1 MRNVIWNYLGFISLV
16 ILANCNIGIVVVSGP
31 KPVPPKEPKIYSP
44 VTAVSA
50 PTNSPLLWGYWALTS
65 DYTQDCTG
73 SEATPSL
80 CTHLAEKMSY
90 ALPKEVTSCS
100 GLTAEDALGVFNW
113 SCEERS
119 QRVYFNM
126 TGLKS
131 GKGLRDL
138 IDFNSSTFKAN
149 RVVISGY
156 YDPDAPT
163 AEINSLE
170 SVWYSNPITTLSA
183 NMGSSVQSLSGYA
196 QGTVLVI
203 SSSMITGGFS
213 IDQSNLLI
221 TMPKNVTLNWSGNYA
236 GPFFYSS
243 GYNFNWIEVGT
254 LNTASPSTKASY
266 GLDFIN
272 QKFLTVMDASV
283 RSATTAGMH
292 FKAIKN
298 SQLGRYTGSDPDLVA
313 LSTVNCARGI
323 FLEHDRATDSLSLNN
338 ETKYNTIGTL
348 EVSGSTNNSST
359 GAITIEG
366 NYLTLNNVLSYN
378 NAGVGVQMDVV
389 GNSTMGRIKTFNNGS
404 IGFRPRAFSKNKI
417 KSIESVSNTSSAWS
431 VMGHGFSGNT
441 IQEYFVSINSEAIS
455 LVCAPGIDTNY
466 GCGGYYNI
474 FNNVTLINTKNNGY
488 FATIS
493 GIDTS
498 SSSLNIFSNVFISNV
513 GTGLSTHNVGG
524 STTNSYINTGIY
536 NADYGLQYMNSGY
549 SLHLSG
555 LFMLGSINTQKCTQT
570 LETYSP
576 NCTQSGTDGS
586 TNFKTNGLSD
596 ATFRIDPTFSN
607 SNVFVGEIGGVSF
620 GSTIT
625 QWIPSTSFQYWL
637 KNGTLFSAATYG
649 QCGSSDLCQLVDIR
663 FKHDSSA
670 ILNKSFSGTS
680 ANSIVPSAQGL
691 NSFTGGGTCPDE
703 VSGNQYGTTNPFTYS
718 TSGTYPT
725 WFTQGDFYEVLGD
738 GNGNEDGTCN
748 SGERC
753 QNYFLRNAREIVGDS
768 IGDDD
773 GLCES
778 SEACVYSPNLG
789 AYQGHGTLNTC
800 TYVQTNDSK
809 AIRNVT
815 IYGYS
820 NNGI

>member
-1 MRNVIWNYLGFISLV
+1 MRNVIWNYLGFLSLV

-31 KPVPPKEPKIYSP
+31 KPVPPKEPKIYSA
-44 VTAVSA
+44 VVAVSA
-50 PTNSPLLWGYWALTS
+50 PTSDPLYWGHWALTS

-90 ALPKEVTSCS
+90 AVPKEVTSCS

-113 SCEERS
+113 ECVTSG
-119 QRVYFNM
+119 QRIYFNM

-138 IDFNSSTFKAN
+138 IDFDSLAFKAN

-170 SVWYSNPITTLSA
+170 TVWYSNPISTLAA
-183 NMGSSVQSLSGYA
+183 NYGSSAQTLSGYA
-196 QGTVLVI
+196 EGTVLVI
-203 SSSMITGGFS
+203 PSSIPTGGFV
-213 IDQSNLLI
+213 IAQNELLI
-221 TMPKNVTLNWSGNYA
+221 TMPKTVTLTWSGNYA

-254 LNTASPSTKASY
+254 LNTASPSTKATY

-272 QKFLTVMDASV
+272 QKFLTVLDATV
-283 RSATTAGMH
+283 RSATTAGLH

-298 SQLGRYTGSDPDLVA
+298 SQLGRYTGTDSSLIA
-313 LSTVNCARGI
+313 LKAINCARGI
-323 FLEHDRATDSLSLNN
+323 FIEHDRATDSLSLTN
-338 ETKYNTIGTL
+338 EAKYNTIGTL
-348 EVSGSTNNSST
+348 EVTGSTNGSSV
-359 GAITIEG
+359 GAITVEG
-366 NYLTLNNVLSYN
+366 NYLTMNDVLSYN
-378 NAGVGVQMDVV
+378 NDGMGVQMDVV
-389 GNSTMGRIKTFNNGS
+389 SYSTIGRIKTYNNGS
-404 IGFRPRAFSKNKI
+404 IGFRPRYFRFNKI
-417 KSIESVSNTSSAWS
+417 KSHESVSNSSSYWAS
-431 VMGHGFSGNT
+431 MGHGFIGNVF
-441 IQEYFVSINSEAIS
+441 QEYYVSVNAEAIN
-455 LVCAPGIDTNY
+455 LVCAPGSDTNY
-466 GCGGYYNI
+466 GCSGYHNI

-488 FATIS
+488 WATVS
-493 GIDTS
+493 GIDSS

-513 GTGLSTHNVGG
+513 GTGLSTHNVG
-524 STTNSYINTGIY
+524 SSATNSYINTAIY
-536 NADYGLQYMNSGY
+536 NSDYGLQYMNTNY

-555 LFMLGSINTQKCTQT
+555 SFLLSGISTQKCTQT

-596 ATFRIDPTFSN
+596 ATLRLQSSVLN
-607 SNVFVGEIGGVSF
+607 SEIFVGEVGGMTS
-620 GSTIT
+620 GSAVTE
-625 QWIPSTSFQYWL
+625 WNPSTSFQYWL
-637 KNGTLFSAATYG
+637 KNGTLFNPATYG
-649 QCGSSDLCQLVDIR
+649 RCLWSEFCQLVDIR
-663 FKHDSSA
+663 IKHNSSA
-670 ILNKSFSGTS
+670 ILNKSSTGTT
-680 ANSIVPSAQGL
+680 ANSIVPASSGL
-691 NSFTGGGTCPDE
+691 NSFTAGGICPDE
-703 VSGNQYGTTNPFTYS
+703 VQGNQYGTTNPFTYS
-718 TSGTYPT
+718 TGGTYPS
-725 WFTQGDFYEVLGD
+725 WYTQGDFYEVLGD
-738 GNGNEDGTCN
+738 GNGNEDGVCN
-748 SGERC
+748 TNERC
-753 QNYFLRNAREIVGDS
+753 QGYFLRNAREIVGDS

-778 SEACVYSPNLG
+778 SEACIYSPNLG
-789 AYQGHGTLNTC
+789 AYQGHGTLSTC

-820 NNGI
+820 HNGI